1 MQFDNEYYKLIIQK
15 LVNEKDIW
23 PKYRHLQA
31 FTGGVSVCQR
41 NEQIKSYLKSAL
53 KKRECT
59 LNEVIKRM
67 LQIELREFKL
77 SNEFQRV
84 SPKHEQVF
92 KNAKYL
98 NSVVKDHYTQY
109 AFMRIKWN
117 IARGFR
123 YEIKEVHENY
133 FLLQLKKSNLE
144 SRKAWQPI
152 SLKVRKYVIEN
163 NIKVGKCEC
172 DESLNSGFPCPHICL
187 LNYKDHVDTLE
198 IYPRWAKI
206 RQDQGK
212 KTQNKTPGH

>member
-1 MQFDNEYYKLIIQK
+1 
-15 LVNEKDIW
+15 
-23 PKYRHLQA
+23 
-31 FTGGVSVCQR
+31 
-41 NEQIKSYLKSAL
+41 
-53 KKRECT
+53 
-59 LNEVIKRM
+59 
-67 LQIELREFKL
+67 
-77 SNEFQRV
+77 
-84 SPKHEQVF
+84 
-92 KNAKYL
+92 
-98 NSVVKDHYTQY
+98 
-109 AFMRIKWN
+109 MRIKWN

-206 RQDQGK
+206 R
-212 KTQNKTPGH
+212 